1 MIFCFFLKV
10 FKDEP
15 YLNKMFIKKFEDLK
29 VSTRTIIASANVN
42 MNIDMIFK
50 QIPLSKHIFLF
61 HGQKYSVFID
71 TMHYKNCIREQHL
84 KDIVNNMGHQKSFRN
99 ALNVVMFLDDFKKIN
114 FKVSK
119 NGKFQITG
127 CKNLEHAKISV
138 YTFLELIG
146 KYYPEAIQTHE
157 NFIEVS
163 FEIVMTNVDCGMGYN
178 INRQSLD
185 KIINSSTPY
194 HSLLETSFGYT
205 GVNIKF
211 PVEKDWFHM
220 NIPTVGWELNKPE
233 TLRFNQTPLSQ
244 VSPTKKIKKKYNT
257 FLVFHSGQFI
267 MSGMREDTMKDDY
280 YRFID
285 ILKSHENKIKEI
297 LDT

>member
-1 MIFCFFLKV
+1 ML
-10 FKDEP
+10 
-15 YLNKMFIKKFEDLK
+15 IKKFEDLK
-29 VSTRTIIASANVN
+29 VSTRTIIASANVGL
-42 MNIDMIFK
+42 NIETIFK
-50 QIPLSKHIFLF
+50 NIPLSNHVFLF
-61 HGQKYSVFID
+61 HKQKYNVFID
-71 TMHYKNCIREQHL
+71 SMHYKNNIREHHL
-84 KDIVNNMGHQKSFRN
+84 KDIINNMGHQKSFRN
-99 ALNVVMFLDDFKKIN
+99 ALNVVMFLDDCKKVN

-138 YTFLELIG
+138 YSFLELISTYHPDSLYTNN
-146 KYYPEAIQTHE
+146 KLITVC
-157 NFIEVS
+157 FEV
-163 FEIVMTNVDCGMGYN
+163 VMTNVDCGMGYN

-185 KIINSSTPY
+185 KIINTSTPY

-220 NIPTVGWELNKPE
+220 DIPIIQWELNKPE
-233 TLRFNQTPLSQ
+233 TLEFKQSPLSHL
-244 VSPTKKIKKKYNT
+244 SPTKKIKPKYNT

-280 YRFID
+280 YRFLD
-285 ILKSHENKIKEI
+285 ILKNYENTIKEI
-297 LDT
+297 LET

>member
-1 MIFCFFLKV
+1 MYVKQ
-10 FKDEP
+10 
-15 YLNKMFIKKFEDLK
+15 FEELK
-29 VSTRTIIASANVN
+29 VSTRTIIASADVEFD
-42 MNIDMIFK
+42 IDKVF
-50 QIPLSKHIFLF
+50 QTVPLTRQVFLF
-61 HGQKYSVFID
+61 TEEKPFTVYID
-71 TMHYKNCIREQHL
+71 TIHYKNNIRERNM
-84 KDIVNNMGHQKSFRN
+84 KDVMINVGHQKSFRN
-99 ALNVVMFLDDFKKIN
+99 ALNVVMILDDQKKVN

-127 CKNLEHAKISV
+127 CKDLDHAKKSV
-138 YTFLELIG
+138 YAFLEMIN
-146 KYYPEAIQTHE
+146 PDAILTQSPIH
-157 NFIEVS
+157 VS
-163 FEIVMTNVDCGMGYN
+163 FEVVMTNVDCGTGYC

-185 KIINSSTPY
+185 KIINTSTPY

-211 PVEKDWFHM
+211 PVELDWYHM
-220 NIPTVGWELNKPE
+220 DIPVMSWTRSQPE
-233 TLRFNQTPLSQ
+233 TLTFQKASLAH
-244 VSPTKKIKKKYNT
+244 VAPTKKLKKKYNT

-285 ILKSHENKIKEI
+285 ILKSNENNIKEI